1 MKVVS
6 KGAALL
12 VAVVAIVGLTS
23 LSPAS
28 AKAAPIPTAD
38 PYALAASLDMFE
50 DQVMAQLNI
59 VRSERGLQAISRYDS
74 CSDRQ
79 AEKLAK
85 KISSTGVFAHSTGKA
100 CRGIKWQGQALIR
113 GYELSA
119 PQMVDAWLNSPA
131 HAAILTQGRAKL
143 AGIGITQDADGQ
155 LVGVLQLA
163 AR

>member
-6 KGAALL
+6 KGAALV
-12 VAVVAIVGLTS
+12 VAVVAIVGLMG

-28 AKAAPIPTAD
+28 AKLAPIPTAD
-38 PYALAASLDMFE
+38 PYALAADLDTVE
-50 DQVMAQLNI
+50 DQVMARLNA
-59 VRSERGLQAISRYDS
+59 VRSERGLQAISSYDA

-85 KISSTGVFAHSTGKA
+85 KISSTGVFAHSTGT

-131 HAAILTQGRAKL
+131 HAAILTEGRAKL